1 MKKIRL
7 RMNTPTEV
15 KRTLARVSN
24 MVLNK
29 EIEPKA
35 ANVII
40 YACNA
45 ILSTIRI
52 DEQERRIDELEKL
65 IEDLTA
71 EE

>member
-24 MVLNK
+24 MVLNG
-29 EIEPKA
+29 EIEPLD

-40 YACNA
+40 YACYA
-45 ILSTIRI
+45 IFSTIRI

>member
-52 DEQERRIDELEKL
+52 DEQERRIDELENL

-71 EE
+71 KE